1 MWASKHVRVP
11 KLDYAERP
19 ILVFWETTK
28 ACLLSCKH
36 CRAEAIDHP
45 LPGELSTSESLE
57 FVRSLETFGKP
68 YPVLILTG
76 GDPLMKQGIFEIVSA
91 AREKGIPVGF
101 SPSVTPNLN
110 ASSVQTLKELGV
122 STVSVSLDGATPH
135 SHEGVRGV
143 RDHFS
148 QTLDSMRL
156 LVSHGFK
163 VQVNTTVMANN
174 VLELPE
180 IVKILKETGVGI
192 WEVFFLIKVG
202 RGTFVEEIEADAY
215 EDVMHFLY
223 DASMYDIIVRTVE
236 APFFR
241 RVVHWK
247 REGVVPPAYAPG
259 ALYEKLSAK
268 LRQLL
273 GETTSEP
280 RAQSVGT
287 RDGKGVVFV
296 AHDGSVYPS
305 GFLPYPLGNVKRSP
319 LSQIYRE
326 SPVLKAIRTAAF
338 RGRCGVCEYRDDC
351 GGSRARAFAAYG
363 DPLAEDPACVYTPAT
378 PRQVR
383 GSATAEDTDP
393 VRL

>member
-1 MWASKHVRVP
+1 VP
-11 KLDYAERP
+11 KPDYDERP

-45 LPGELSTSESLE
+45 LPGELSRSESHA
-57 FVRSLETFGKP
+57 FIQSLGDFGKP

-76 GDPLMKQGIFEIVSA
+76 GDPLMKQGIFDIISA
-91 AREKGIPVGF
+91 ARERDIPVGF

-110 ASSVQTLKELGV
+110 AISVQKLKELGV

-135 SHEGVRGV
+135 SHEGIRGV
-143 RDHFS
+143 SNHFVH
-148 QTLDSMRL
+148 TLDAMKL

-163 VQVNTTVMANN
+163 VQVNTTVMKNN
-174 VLELPE
+174 VLELPL
-180 IVKILKETGVGI
+180 IAKILKETGVSI

-202 RGTFVEEIEADAY
+202 RGTFVEEIPRDAY

-223 DASMYDIIVRTVE
+223 DASKYDLIVRTVE

-241 RVVHWK
+241 RVVSWRK
-247 REGVVPPAYAPG
+247 AGELPPMYAPG
-259 ALYEKLSAK
+259 ALYAKLSTQLK
-268 LRQLL
+268 QLL
-273 GETTSEP
+273 GEPSSSP

-305 GFLPYPLGNVKRSP
+305 GFLPYSLGNIRTTP
-319 LSQIYRE
+319 LVRIYRE
-326 SPVLKAIRTAAF
+326 SPILRAIRNAAF

-351 GGSRARAFAAYG
+351 GGSRARAYAAYG
-363 DPLAEDPACVYTPAT
+363 DLLAEDPACVYAPAT
-378 PRQVR
+378 AGQFGVSPTLQDA
-383 GSATAEDTDP
+383 GT